1 MDKALIL
8 FLDARGLYRRGR
20 HGIDFRAQKNRL
32 DARRAA

>member
-8 FLDARGLYRRGR
+8 FLEARGLYQRGR
-20 HGIDFRAQKNRL
+20 HGIDFRTAKNRL